1 MPKFQYHID
10 CVVCKGPGS
19 LPLPPKKG
27 LIMQC
32 VHCGEYMIIV
42 DVSGPK
48 GGPIIDGETEQGMLT
63 VKKISS
69 EEFDVLVKAGIV
81 H

>member
-1 MPKFQYHID
+1 LAKFQYHID
-10 CVVCKGPGS
+10 CVICKGLGS
-19 LPLPPKKG
+19 LPAQPKKG

-32 VHCGEYMIIV
+32 VHCGAYMIIV
-42 DVSGPK
+42 EVSGPK
-48 GGPIIDGETEQGMLT
+48 GSPIIDGETEQGMLT

-69 EEFDVLVKAGIV
+69 EEFDVLVKAGII